1 MPHHT
6 VSARAATALRLRLYG
21 VVFLAILT
29 LLLGLAVA
37 QYRKAFTPFVPV
49 TLETGH
55 VGLQLAPPADV
66 KLRGVIVGEA
76 RRVRVSGDHAEIDLA
91 LDPAQVAQIPA
102 GVSARLLPKTLFG
115 EKYVE
120 LVAPSQGSRAAA
132 EYSGRHIRAGD
143 VIPQDRSQVAIEIER
158 VLNDL
163 MPLLRTLQPDKLNAT
178 LDALATAL
186 EGRGDQLGDNLARL
200 DHYVKQ
206 LNPHL
211 PTLEADVSQL
221 ADVADLYDQAAPDLL
236 RILRNLTTTSDTLV
250 AKQDQLDSFVT
261 EVTGVSGIA
270 RQVLAENEQRLIQVG
285 KAQRPTLALLA
296 RYSPEFP
303 CLLGGLTGAESRLD
317 DAFHDGALNITL
329 EVVRPRAPYRPGE
342 EPRYLAHQGP
352 ACYGLPDHPPVP
364 APAQPLPDGSDPD
377 AVNPPALPPTPVSLG
392 HVSAT
397 AEEQGVVDALLAPV
411 MQVPADQV
419 PPVATLLFGPMA
431 RGTVVNLA

>member
-1 MPHHT
+1 MPT
-6 VSARAATALRLRLYG
+6 RATTSRITTAIRLRLYG
-21 VVFLAILT
+21 VVFLWILA

-66 KLRGVIVGEA
+66 KLRGMIVGEA

-91 LDPAQVAQIPA
+91 LDPAQTAQIPA

-120 LVAPSQGSRAAA
+120 LVAPSAPG
-132 EYSGRHIRAGD
+132 GPIRAGD
-143 VIPQDRSQVAIEIER
+143 VIPQDRSQVAIEIEQ

-186 EGRGDQLGDNLARL
+186 EGRGDQLGDNLTRL

-211 PTLEADVSQL
+211 PTLKADISQL
-221 ADVADLYDQAAPDLL
+221 ADVAGLYDQAAPDLL
-236 RILRNLTTTSDTLV
+236 RILRNLTTTSETLV

-261 EVTGVSGIA
+261 EVTGLSGSA
-270 RQVLAENEQRLIQVG
+270 RSVLAENEQGLIQVG
-285 KAQRPTLALLA
+285 RAQRPTLALLA

-303 CLLGGLTGAESRLD
+303 CLLGGLTRAESRLD

-352 ACYGLPDHPPVP
+352 ACYGLPDHPQVP
-364 APAQPLPDGSDPD
+364 APAVPLPDGSNPD
-377 AVNPPALPPTPVSLG
+377 AGNPGLLPPTPVSVG